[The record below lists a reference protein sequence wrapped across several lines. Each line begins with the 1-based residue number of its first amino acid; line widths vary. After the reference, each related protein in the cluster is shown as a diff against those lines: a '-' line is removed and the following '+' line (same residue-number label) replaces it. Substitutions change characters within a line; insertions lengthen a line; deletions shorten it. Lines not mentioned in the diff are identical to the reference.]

1 MSTSPLPTSQRTVT
15 LLWEVIDLVGSF
27 LHSLYLFVCIQ
38 LSRSWHHSLVPRLW
52 SVAND
57 LSYSWP
63 KLLKT
68 TDSAEPWTQADDERI
83 RRLFLKYGHHIHE
96 LHATNPAFIAAAS
109 SAGTSTTTAA
119 TSGSGATTIAL
130 AYLRGPPPTEPGS
143 WTPITGATIGGLD
156 SGSTYL
162 APSPTEQGFATASAL
177 QGSFRT
183 GSRVFMVFG
192 YQSIYTAGPGGARY
206 SPILLELDKCLC
218 ALPKLWTIRTA
229 LTLIGR
235 QYFQGVYS
243 QLLDLNLNLLTV
255 PCPTVLVLLKY
266 LPELVSLSIGGVA
279 SCGRSVADV
288 KSFPEGI
295 PTSKIQK
302 LSFNPSAETAK
313 AVGKHC
319 RNLKVFRQGY
329 DGYTLH
335 PVDGAQFL
343 ILGIERLTPEEE
355 IVMDALVDSRR
366 YHLESK
372 DWDSLLLSGDEGDVV
387 AKFQRS
393 REQQQETCGWIGQ
406 LTSLK
411 TLNFGYE
418 HRNVRLPEWDE
429 PPVYEVDGI
438 EYIQYGGLIPN
449 TLELLVDSGL
459 DRLSALK
466 DLEVFGFE
474 GCDHRIGKR
483 ELDLMASRWP
493 KLKVMHGLQEDM
505 LGQIEFDRHKAELR
519 EYMKRLRPDVTH

>member
-1 MSTSPLPTSQRTVT
+1 M
-15 LLWEVIDLVGSF
+15 
-27 LHSLYLFVCIQ
+27 
-38 LSRSWHHSLVPRLW
+38 
-52 SVAND
+52 
-57 LSYSWP
+57 
-63 KLLKT
+63 
-68 TDSAEPWTQADDERI
+68 
-83 RRLFLKYGHHIHE
+83 
-96 LHATNPAFIAAAS
+96 
-109 SAGTSTTTAA
+109 
-119 TSGSGATTIAL
+119 
-130 AYLRGPPPTEPGS
+130 
-143 WTPITGATIGGLD
+143 
-156 SGSTYL
+156 
-162 APSPTEQGFATASAL
+162 
-177 QGSFRT
+177 
-183 GSRVFMVFG
+183 
-192 YQSIYTAGPGGARY
+192 
-206 SPILLELDKCLC
+206 
-218 ALPKLWTIRTA
+218 A

-266 LPELVSLSIGGVA
+266 LPELVSLSIGGIA

-302 LSFNPSAETAK
+302 LSFNPVQRENDDHGVATLLIPWLPQLRTIVVTRQSAETAK

-343 ILGIERLTPEEE
+343 VSNTVCGILESCPDLGVLDAICHKIEAILCCQILGIERLMPEEE

-372 DWDSLLLSGDEGDVV
+372 DWDSLLLSGNEGDVV
-387 AKFQRS
+387 AKLQRS

-429 PPVYEVDGI
+429 PPVYEIDGI
-438 EYIQYGGLIPN
+438 EYIQYGGPIPN

-519 EYMKRLRPDVTH
+519 EYMKRLRPDVTHVRKWSSLGLGQPY